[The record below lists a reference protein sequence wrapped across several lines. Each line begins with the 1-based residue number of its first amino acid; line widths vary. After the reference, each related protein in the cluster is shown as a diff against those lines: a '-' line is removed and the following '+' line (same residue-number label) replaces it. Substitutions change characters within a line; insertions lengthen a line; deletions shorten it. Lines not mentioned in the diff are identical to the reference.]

1 MGTRSRIGIELK
13 DGSILSAYHHW
24 DGYPEWLG
32 RMLKTHYNS
41 RDLASE
47 LIDGGDMSSCWSDKV
62 WGKDRTDGQKYGPEY
77 YSQRG
82 EDCPPRYDDDIFD
95 FLKKENNEEY
105 AYIWTVNNKWVC
117 QNMNQFNDNDPE
129 KVEIPSGHLAV

>member
-1 MGTRSRIGIELK
+1 MGTRSRIGIQLSDE
-13 DGSILSAYHHW
+13 SILSVYHHW

-82 EDCPPRYDDDIFD
+82 EDCPPRLDDLFEYLD
-95 FLKKENNEEY
+95 KKNNEEY
-105 AYIWTVNNKWVC
+105 AYIWTVNDEWKAFD
-117 QNMNQFNDNDPE
+117 MNSFNDNDPE
-129 KVEIPSGHLAV
+129 KVEIPSGALAV